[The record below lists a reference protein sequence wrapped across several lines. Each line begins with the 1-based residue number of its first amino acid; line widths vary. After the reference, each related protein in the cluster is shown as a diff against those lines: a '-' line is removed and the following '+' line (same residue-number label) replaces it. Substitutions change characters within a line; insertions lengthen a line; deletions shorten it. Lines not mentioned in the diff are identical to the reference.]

1 MEAAAP
7 EQTETM
13 RSAVVVAA
21 GEAAVREVQRPEPGP
36 GQVRVRL
43 EGSGVCGSDIPLWE
57 GREWFDYPREP
68 GAPGH
73 EGWGVVDALGDGVEG
88 VEPGTRVASL
98 GSHAYAEYDIAEAA
112 SVIALPDA
120 LEDVPFPGEALGCA
134 VNVFRRSQIEPGQL
148 VAVVGA
154 GFLGSIVMQLAARA
168 GARVVAISR
177 REAAL
182 AVARE
187 MGVER
192 TIALADDPLAQIESL
207 SGGSLCDRVIEA
219 AGKQETLDLSAAL
232 TRVRGRLVIAGYHQ
246 DGMRTVDMQMWNWRG
261 LDVINAHERDPAVY
275 ADGVE
280 AAAAMV
286 AAGRLDPEPLY
297 THRFRL
303 ERLGD
308 ALTTAAQRPDGFM
321 KALVTT

>member
-88 VEPGTRVASL
+88 IEPGTRVASL

-134 VNVFRRSQIEPGQL
+134 VNVFRRSQIEAGQL

-168 GARVVAISR
+168 GARVIAISR

-187 MGVER
+187 MGAEQ

>member
-1 MEAAAP
+1 
-7 EQTETM
+7 
-13 RSAVVVAA
+13 
-21 GEAAVREVQRPEPGP
+21 
-36 GQVRVRL
+36 
-43 EGSGVCGSDIPLWE
+43 LWE

-120 LEDVPFPGEALGCA
+120 LEGLPFPGEALGCA
-134 VNVFRRSQIEPGQL
+134 VNVFRRSQIEAGQL

-187 MGVER
+187 MGAER

-246 DGMRTVDMQMWNWRG
+246 DGMRTVDMQTWNWRG

-275 ADGVE
+275 VAGVE
-280 AAAAMV
+280 AAAAM
-286 AAGRLDPEPLY
+286 AADGLLDPAPLY
-297 THRFRL
+297 THQFPL
-303 ERLGD
+303 DRLGD
-308 ALTTAAQRPDGFM
+308 ALTAAVQRPDGFM

>member
-7 EQTETM
+7 RQTEAM
-13 RSAVVVAA
+13 RSAVVLAA
-21 GEAAVREVQRPEPGP
+21 GEAAMREVQRPEPGP

-120 LEDVPFPGEALGCA
+120 LEGLPFPGEALGCA
-134 VNVFRRSQIEPGQL
+134 VNVFRRSQIEAGQL

-187 MGVER
+187 MGAER

-246 DGMRTVDMQMWNWRG
+246 DGMRTVDMQTWNWRG

-275 ADGVE
+275 VAGVE

-286 AAGRLDPEPLY
+286 ADGLLDPAPLY
-297 THRFRL
+297 THQFPL

-308 ALTTAAQRPDGFM
+308 ALMAAVQRPDGFM

>member
-7 EQTETM
+7 ERTGTM
-13 RSAVVVAA
+13 RSAVLVAA
-21 GEAAVREVQRPEPGP
+21 GEAAVREVERPEPAP

-43 EGSGVCGSDIPLWE
+43 EGSGVCGSDMPVWQ
-57 GREWFDYPREP
+57 GRDWFDYPREP

-73 EGWGVVDALGDGVEG
+73 EGWGVVDALGDGVADL
-88 VEPGTRVASL
+88 EPGTRVASL
-98 GSHAYAEYDIAEAA
+98 GSHAYAEYDIAEAT
-112 SVIALPDA
+112 SVVPLPEA
-120 LEDVPFPGEALGCA
+120 LEGVPFPGEALGCA
-134 VNVFRRSQIEPGQL
+134 VNVFRRSQIEAGHV

-168 GARVVAISR
+168 GARVLAISR

-187 MGVER
+187 MGAER
-192 TIALADDPLAQIESL
+192 TIALADDPLAQVETL
-207 SGGSLCDRVIEA
+207 TGGELCDRVIEA
-219 AGKQETLDLSAAL
+219 AGKQETLDLASTL

-246 DGMRTVDMQMWNWRG
+246 DGLRTVDMQTWNWRG

-275 ADGVE
+275 ADGI
-280 AAAAMV
+280 AAAARMV
-286 AAGRLDPEPLY
+286 AAGDLDPSPLY
-297 THRFRL
+297 THRFPL
-303 ERLGD
+303 EHLGE
-308 ALTTAAQRPDGFM
+308 ALTTAAERPDGFM

>member
-57 GREWFDYPREP
+57 GREWFEYPREP

-98 GSHAYAEYDIAEAA
+98 GSHAYAEYDVADAA

-120 LEDVPFPGEALGCA
+120 LGDVPFPGEALGCA
-134 VNVFRRSQIEPGQL
+134 VNVFRRSQIEAGQL

-168 GARVVAISR
+168 GARVIAISR

-187 MGVER
+187 MGAEQ

-286 AAGRLDPEPLY
+286 AAGRLDAGPLY
-297 THRFRL
+297 THRFPL

>member
-1 MEAAAP
+1 
-7 EQTETM
+7 
-13 RSAVVVAA
+13 VVVAA

-57 GREWFDYPREP
+57 GREWFEYPREP

-98 GSHAYAEYDIAEAA
+98 GSHAYAEYDVADAA

-120 LEDVPFPGEALGCA
+120 LGDVPFPGEALGCA